1 VVVTCTFCGKDADKE
16 DVQEFREI
24 ILAVQVLSAAAGSG

>member
-1 VVVTCTFCGKDADKE
+1 MVVTCTSCGKEADKE

-24 ILAVQVLSAAAGSG
+24 ILAVQVVQVLSAS